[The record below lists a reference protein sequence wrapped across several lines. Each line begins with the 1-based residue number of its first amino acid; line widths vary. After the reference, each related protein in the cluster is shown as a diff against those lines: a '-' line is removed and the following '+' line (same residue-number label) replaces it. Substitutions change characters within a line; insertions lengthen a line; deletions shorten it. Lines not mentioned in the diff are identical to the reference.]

1 MAKHEIIMAGTGGQG
16 LVYVA
21 SFIAEA
27 AILAGRNVVQTQSY
41 GIAQRGGF
49 ISAEAIMDT
58 EEILFQQ
65 VRQPDVVIA
74 LSDVVGA
81 RYDQVACAVVYDGSL
96 MSERAF
102 PNWLSVPC
110 TRIAH
115 DLGAPKAANL
125 VGLGAA
131 MAVTRALP
139 FEVLREAARAQAKEA
154 AARLNIAALESG
166 LNAAAA
172 AAEKRRAA

>member
-1 MAKHEIIMAGTGGQG
+1 MAKHEILMAGTGGQG
-16 LVYVA
+16 LVFVA

-27 AILAGRNVVQTQSY
+27 AILAGRNVVQTQTY

-49 ISAEAIMDT
+49 ISAEAILDT

-65 VRQPDVVIA
+65 VQKPDVVIA

-81 RYDQVACAVVYDGSL
+81 RYDGLSCPVVYDSSL
-96 MSERAF
+96 MRERSF
-102 PNWLSVPC
+102 PNWLALPC

-154 AARLNIAALESG
+154 VARLNIAAMESG
-166 LNAAAA
+166 LNAAADFA
-172 AAEKRRAA
+172 AKRRAA

>member
-16 LVYVA
+16 LVFVA

-27 AILAGRNVVQTQSY
+27 AIMAGRNVVQTQTY

-49 ISAEAIMDT
+49 ISAEAILDT

-65 VRQPDVVIA
+65 VQKPDVVIA

-81 RYDQVACAVVYDGSL
+81 RYNGVTCPVVYDSSL
-96 MSERAF
+96 MPARAF
-102 PNWLSVPC
+102 ENWLAVPC

-139 FEVLREAARAQAKEA
+139 FEVLREAARAKAREAVAK
-154 AARLNIAALESG
+154 LNIAAMESG
-166 LNAAAA
+166 MKAAAA
-172 AAEKRRAA
+172 FVEKRRAA